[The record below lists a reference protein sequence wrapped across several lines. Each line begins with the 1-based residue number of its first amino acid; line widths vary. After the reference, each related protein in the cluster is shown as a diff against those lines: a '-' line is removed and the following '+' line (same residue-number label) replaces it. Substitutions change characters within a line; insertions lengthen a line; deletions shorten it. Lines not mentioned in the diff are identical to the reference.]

1 MTNDKF
7 LSFTNDRI
15 RAIII
20 WGVVAGIF
28 STVVYFGANEIASK
42 NTHFYQLYFEFE
54 KDIPMVPWMIYI
66 YQSFALLIIIT
77 YLSIK
82 SPQRIK
88 AYSISFMSSC
98 AIAAVFFILFPAEL
112 GFSRTENIEGY
123 EFMFNAIHAID
134 KPHNLAP
141 SLHIAYS
148 ALGAYVLSSEIQ
160 SKILKGIIWIWFIL
174 ICSSIVLVHQH
185 HLFDVFTG
193 AILTLVVKYL
203 IYDKLISTTKKAPVV

>member
-1 MTNDKF
+1 MPIIKF
-7 LSFTNDRI
+7 LALTNGRI
-15 RAIII
+15 RNIII
-20 WGVVAGIF
+20 WGTITGIF

-54 KDIPMVPWMIYI
+54 KDIPMVPWMIYV
-66 YQSFALLIIIT
+66 YQSFALLIIIN
-77 YLSIK
+77 YFSIK
-82 SPQRIK
+82 SPQKIK

-112 GFSRTENIEGY
+112 GFSRVENIEGY
-123 EFMFNAIHAID
+123 EFMYDAIHVID

-148 ALGAYVLSSEIQ
+148 GLGAYVLSSEVQ
-160 SKILKGIIWIWFIL
+160 SKLLKGMIWIWFLL

-185 HLFDVFTG
+185 HLFDMFTG
-193 AILTLVVKYL
+193 AILALVVKYL
-203 IYDKLISTTKKAPVV
+203 IYDKLISTTNNAA

>member
-1 MTNDKF
+1 
-7 LSFTNDRI
+7 
-15 RAIII
+15 
-20 WGVVAGIF
+20 
-28 STVVYFGANEIASK
+28 
-42 NTHFYQLYFEFE
+42 
-54 KDIPMVPWMIYI
+54 MVPWMIYI

-112 GFSRTENIEGY
+112 GFSRVENIKGY
-123 EFMFNAIHAID
+123 EFMYNTIHTID
-134 KPHNLAP
+134 RPHNLAP

-148 ALGAYVLSSEIQ
+148 GLGAYVLSSEIQ
-160 SKILKGIIWIWFIL
+160 SKVLKGMIWIWFLL

-185 HLFDVFTG
+185 HLFDIFSG
-193 AILTLVVKYL
+193 AILALVVKYL
-203 IYDKLISTTKKAPVV
+203 IYDKLISTTNNAA

>member
-1 MTNDKF
+1 MPILKI
-7 LSFTNDRI
+7 LALTNDRI

-28 STVVYFGANEIASK
+28 STVVYFGVNEIASK

-77 YLSIK
+77 YFSIK

-98 AIAAVFFILFPAEL
+98 GIAAIFFILFPAEL

-141 SLHIAYS
+141 SLHIGYS

-160 SKILKGIIWIWFIL
+160 SKLLKGVIWIWFLL

-185 HLFDVFTG
+185 HLFDMFTG
-193 AILTLVVKYL
+193 AILALVVKYL
-203 IYDKLISTTKKAPVV
+203 IYDKLISTTNNAA